1 MNDLI
6 LFFVWCVLLFFY
18 SLVFTSIFTGRK
30 PDELDANW
38 KNGFIVILL
47 GSLFITGSKYIK
59 VGC

>member
-6 LFFVWCVLLFFY
+6 RFFVWCVLLFFY

-30 PDELDANW
+30 SDELDANW

-47 GSLFITGSKYIK
+47 GALFITGSNGLYQ
-59 VGC
+59 